1 MRIAIYGA
9 GGYQAGLV
17 HGELDRRGVETV
29 LVGRSAGHRRARA
42 EDHDALVTAF
52 QDCAAVVNCA
62 GPFTETGH
70 AVIRAAVA
78 AGCHY
83 VDTAGEQ
90 AYVASVF
97 DEVDAA
103 GVTVVP
109 AATDSCVPTDL
120 LAHLMGPMDV
130 LSVSHVITGG
140 GGPSRGSLRS
150 ALRTLDA
157 FSTGGLVYDDGAW
170 HTGTPRRTT
179 VLLPDEAEPTT
190 MARIPLVEVVTIP
203 RHVDVRHVDGLGEA
217 ALTERLATP
226 VPPDV
231 IATLPVGPSPAE
243 RREQRFTY
251 VLDATSGDRTLR
263 GVVRGTDTYG
273 TTAVIAAEAVCR
285 LADGSAKPGVLTPAQ
300 AFDPRDF
307 LAALPLTWHLA

>member
-62 GPFTETGH
+62 GPFTDTGH

-130 LSVSHVITGG
+130 LTVSHVITGG
-140 GGPSRGSLRS
+140 
-150 ALRTLDA
+150 A
-157 FSTGGLVYDDGAW
+157 
-170 HTGTPRRTT
+170 
-179 VLLPDEAEPTT
+179 VLLAVLSGRHC
-190 MARIPLVEVVTIP
+190 ARST
-203 RHVDVRHVDGLGEA
+203 R
-217 ALTERLATP
+217 
-226 VPPDV
+226 
-231 IATLPVGPSPAE
+231 S
-243 RREQRFTY
+243 QRVAWST
-251 VLDATSGDRTLR
+251 
-263 GVVRGTDTYG
+263 
-273 TTAVIAAEAVCR
+273 TTAHGTRERPGARQCSSPTR
-285 LADGSAKPGVLTPAQ
+285 RSPRPWPGS
-300 AFDPRDF
+300 R
-307 LAALPLTWHLA
+307 WSRS